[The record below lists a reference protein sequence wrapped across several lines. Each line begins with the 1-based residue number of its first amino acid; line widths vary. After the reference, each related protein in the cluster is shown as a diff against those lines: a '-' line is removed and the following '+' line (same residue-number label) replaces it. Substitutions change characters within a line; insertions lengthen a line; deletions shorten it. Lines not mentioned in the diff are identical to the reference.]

1 MTARG
6 KVAIGLRRWHARLMH
21 AMALQGPVCPP
32 FAPRIPHPRWL
43 VPATLL
49 VLVVSSGGCPRQ
61 PDKLT
66 TLPVVT
72 TDDPEAE
79 ADMRSARE
87 AEEEG
92 RLDEAKAAYG
102 TFLEDHPDD
111 PLAAV
116 AELGLGRVLL
126 AQGEEERARERFEA
140 VVDHPDP
147 SVAERARFYL
157 GITLHLAGEHTEAL
171 EQLEPHVG
179 KTVDP
184 EDTALLLGTIA
195 AAAIHVGD
203 RVRAIE
209 AYDQIATGTV
219 PEEAREEAEERLAT
233 LVEESATPEDVRALY
248 ERLPQ
253 DGVAWRLVAVR
264 AARQAYDDDDTERT
278 KEILA
283 ALEEQDVSLD
293 EDLREISVRV
303 ERKDEADPR
312 VIGAILPLSG
322 RGREIGKRALRGLM
336 LGSDAPH
343 RGPIPEDAPQLVFRD
358 DGGDPESAARAVS
371 DLVHLHQAIAIIGPI
386 GSDAAAAAAR
396 KAQELGV
403 PIITL
408 SSGDGVTEAGP
419 LAFRLFITPEGEARE
434 LVTAAR
440 GRGAERFAVLHPDN
454 SFGKTMRDAFER
466 QVRSQDGKLVATVEY
481 EPGSTSFGK
490 PIRKL
495 QRKRFDALFVP
506 DSAKTVQLIAPALAA
521 AGMWSRPEGER
532 APEDGRAITLLLPSV
547 GHSSDL
553 VRDSGRYLQ
562 GALFSQPFNPT
573 SSTGRS
579 FAERY
584 HTRFDARPDVFAA
597 YAYDAFE
604 LVRSATEAG
613 ATTRETLGE
622 ALREGEDRSTVGAS
636 GGLTP
641 ERRPAQGTRVYELR
655 SAKLVRVR

>member
-1 MTARG
+1 
-6 KVAIGLRRWHARLMH
+6 MH

-32 FAPRIPHPRWL
+32 LAPRIPHPRWL

-49 VLVVSSGGCPRQ
+49 VLVLSSGGCPRQ
-61 PDKLT
+61 PEKLT

-72 TDDPEAE
+72 TDDPKAE
-79 ADMRSARE
+79 ADMRAARD

-92 RLDEAKAAYG
+92 RLGEAKEAYG
-102 TFLEDHPDD
+102 AFLETYPDD

-126 AQGEEERARERFEA
+126 AQGEEDRARERFEA

-157 GITLHLAGEHTEAL
+157 GITLHLAGEHTQAL
-171 EQLEPHVG
+171 EQLEPYVG

-184 EDTALLLGTIA
+184 EDTALLLRTIA

-203 RVRAIE
+203 RARAIE
-209 AYDQIATGTV
+209 AYDQLATGTV
-219 PEEAREEAEERLAT
+219 PEEARQEAAERIAT
-233 LVEESATPEDVRALY
+233 LVDESTTPEDIRLLY

-264 AARQAYDDDDTERT
+264 AARQAYEKNDTERT

-303 ERKDEADPR
+303 ERKDQADPR

-322 RGREIGKRALRGLM
+322 RGREVGKHALRGLM
-336 LGSDAPH
+336 LASDAPH
-343 RGPIPEDAPQLVFRD
+343 RGPIPENAAQLVFRD
-358 DGGDPESAARAVS
+358 DGGDPESAARAVD

-386 GSDAAAAAAR
+386 GSDAAVAAAR

-408 SSGDGVTEAGP
+408 SPGGGVTEAGP

-440 GRGAERFAVLHPDN
+440 GRGAERFAVLHPAN
-454 SFGKTMRDAFER
+454 SFGKTMREAFER
-466 QVRSQDGKLVATVEY
+466 QVRAQDGKTVAAVEY
-481 EPGSTSFGK
+481 EPGSTSFAK
-490 PIRKL
+490 PIREL
-495 QRKRFDALFVP
+495 RRTRFDALFLP

-521 AGMWSRPEGER
+521 AGLWSRPEGEQ
-532 APEDGRAITLLLPSV
+532 APERGRAITLLLPSV
-547 GHSSDL
+547 GHSSEL
-553 VRDSGRYLQ
+553 VRDSNRYLQ
-562 GALFSQPFNPT
+562 GALFSRPFSPT
-573 SSTGRS
+573 SSTGRG

-584 HTRFDARPDVFAA
+584 RTRFDATPDVFAA
-597 YAYDAFE
+597 YAYDAFH

-613 ATTRETLGE
+613 AATREALGK
-622 ALREGEDRSTVGAS
+622 ALQQGEGRSTVGAS

-655 SAKLVRVR
+655 SSKLVRVR